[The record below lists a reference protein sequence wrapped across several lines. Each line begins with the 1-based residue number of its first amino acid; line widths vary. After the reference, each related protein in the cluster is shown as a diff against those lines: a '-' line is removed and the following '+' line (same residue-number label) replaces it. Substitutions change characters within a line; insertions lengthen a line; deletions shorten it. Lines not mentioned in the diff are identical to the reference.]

1 MPDRRAA
8 ASVRNKS
15 HVLFAVAIVVVLV
28 FLAMLRPV
36 DHDESQ
42 YVAAASL
49 TARGLMPYRDYAY
62 LQTPLQPFLLAPLV
76 RAAGEW
82 AWPALRIANALFAAV
97 AVIAVGG
104 AAQAAGAHR
113 RMALAAS
120 ALFATTDILLFSAG
134 TARNDALPAA
144 LLGVALW
151 IAIRAERRGR
161 GFCAAA
167 WVGFLLAAATATK
180 LSYALPAG
188 AYWLAALADRRR
200 RPVAVMLGALPMV
213 AFLAWTWWLSPAAF
227 AFDVFRF
234 PVEAP
239 AEYYRATDRAW
250 RLSSWAK
257 VIDALK
263 FLALG
268 PALLAV
274 LAIGRERLRRRPDL
288 LAIGRERLRRR
299 PDLLAVMVLAGLIA
313 GLLPSP
319 TWRQYWL
326 PLLPPLFVALAV
338 LWTRQPPSRAM
349 RIAVAVFLVAG
360 LAPSVAALAD
370 GPGLWRAM
378 AESRALGTAL
388 DRAGVAPD
396 VPVATLSPQLLPAAG
411 RKPDPRFATGP
422 FYFRSTGLL
431 DRAQE
436 ERLGLISRARLPASA
451 PAAVLVGGEDRWSAG
466 DPELDLAMQ
475 RWAVASGLR
484 RVDVPRSRL
493 RLFVR

>member
-1 MPDRRAA
+1 MPDRGAA
-8 ASVRNKS
+8 ARARDWSN
-15 HVLFAVAIVVVLV
+15 VLFACAVAVVLV
-28 FLAMLRPV
+28 CLAMLRPV

-49 TARGLMPYRDYAY
+49 TARGLLPYRDYAY

-82 AWPALRIANALFAAV
+82 AWPALRIANALFAAI
-97 AVIAVGG
+97 AVLAVGG

-144 LLGVALW
+144 LLSVALW
-151 IAIRAERRGR
+151 IAIRGERRGI
-161 GFCAAA
+161 GFGAAA

-188 AYWLAALADRRR
+188 AYWLAAVADRRR

-257 VIDALK
+257 AVDALK

-274 LAIGRERLRRRPDL
+274 LAIGRERLRRRPDM
-288 LAIGRERLRRR
+288 
-299 PDLLAVMVLAGLIA
+299 LAVMILAGLLA

-338 LWTRQPPSRAM
+338 VWARQPPSRAM
-349 RIAVAVFLVAG
+349 RIAAAVFVVAG
-360 LAPSVAALAD
+360 LAPSVAALSD
-370 GPGLWRAM
+370 GRGLWRAM
-378 AESRALGTAL
+378 AESRAVGAAL

-411 RKPDPRFATGP
+411 RTADPRFATGP

-436 ERLGLISRARLPASA
+436 KELALVSRARLPGSA
-451 PAAVLVGGEDRWSAG
+451 PAVILVGGEDRWSAG
-466 DPELDLAMQ
+466 DPELDLAIQ
-475 RWAVASGLR
+475 RWAVANRLR
-484 RVDVPRSRL
+484 RVDVPGTRL

>member
-1 MPDRRAA
+1 MPDRGAA
-8 ASVRNKS
+8 ALARDALPFA
-15 HVLFAVAIVVVLV
+15 LFAGAVAVVLV
-28 FLAMLRPV
+28 VLAMLRPV

-49 TARGLMPYRDYAY
+49 TARGLLPYRDYAY
-62 LQTPLQPFLLAPLV
+62 LQTPLQPFLLAPLA
-76 RAAGEW
+76 RAAGVW
-82 AWPALRIANALFAAV
+82 AWPALRIANALFAGMT
-97 AVIAVGG
+97 VIAVAG
-104 AAQAAGAHR
+104 AAMAAGAPR
-113 RMALAAS
+113 RVALSAA

-144 LLGVALW
+144 LLGGALW
-151 IAIRAERRGR
+151 IAIRAERRGS
-161 GFCAAA
+161 GYGAAA
-167 WVGFLLAAATATK
+167 WVGLLLAAATATK

-188 AYWLAALADRRR
+188 FYWLAALTDRRR
-200 RPVAVMLGALPMV
+200 RPVAVTLGALPLV
-213 AFLAWTWWLSPAAF
+213 VFLAWTWWLSPAGY

-250 RLSSWAK
+250 RLANWAK

-274 LAIGRERLRRRPDL
+274 LAISWERLRRPPDML
-288 LAIGRERLRRR
+288 GW
-299 PDLLAVMVLAGLIA
+299 MMLAGLLA
-313 GLLPSP
+313 ALLPSP

-326 PLLPPLFVALAV
+326 PLLPPLFIALAL
-338 LWTRQPPSRAM
+338 LWTRQPPSRAV
-349 RIAVAVFLVAG
+349 RIAVAVFVVAG

-378 AESRALGTAL
+378 AESRAVGKAL
-388 DRAGVAPD
+388 DRAGVAPN

-411 RKPDPRFATGP
+411 RTPDPRFATGP
-422 FYFRSTGLL
+422 FYFRSAGLL

-436 ERLGLISRARLPASA
+436 QAFALVSRARLPAAA
-451 PAAVLVGGEDRWSAG
+451 PAAILVGGENRWSAG

-484 RVDVPRSRL
+484 RVDVPRSRM

>member
-28 FLAMLRPV
+28 VLAMLRPV

-49 TARGLMPYRDYAY
+49 TARGLLPYRDYAY
-62 LQTPLQPFLLAPLV
+62 LQTPLQPILLAPLV

-97 AVIAVGG
+97 AVVAVGG

-144 LLGVALW
+144 LLGAALW

-161 GFCAAA
+161 GFGAAA
-167 WVGFLLAAATATK
+167 WVGFLLAAATANK

-257 VIDALK
+257 AIDALK

-274 LAIGRERLRRRPDL
+274 LAIGRERLRRRPDM
-288 LAIGRERLRRR
+288 LAI
-299 PDLLAVMVLAGLIA
+299 MILAGLIA
-313 GLLPSP
+313 ALLPSP

-326 PLLPPLFVALAV
+326 PLLPPLFIALAV
-338 LWTRQPPSRAM
+338 LWTRQPPSRAV
-349 RIAVAVFLVAG
+349 RIAVAVFVAAG

-378 AESRALGTAL
+378 AQSRAVGAAL
-388 DRAGVAPD
+388 DRAGAAPN

-411 RKPDPRFATGP
+411 RTPDPRFATGP

-436 ERLGLISRARLPASA
+436 ERLALVSRERLPAAAPAA
-451 PAAVLVGGEDRWSAG
+451 PAAVLVGGEDRWAAG

-475 RWAVASGLR
+475 RWAVASGLH